1 MQLRALL
8 LSATLV
14 VAGCG
19 GSQAPDE
26 PAEPPTETARPSVFD
41 PWTDTIDR
49 AESVQQ
55 TVDEPSRGASQA
67 HRGSRKVVSGSRGG
81 GAGRETPALLP

>member
-8 LSATLV
+8 LPATFV

-41 PWTDTIDR
+41 PWADTIDR
-49 AESVQQ
+49 AQSVQQ
-55 TVDEPSRGASQA
+55 TVDDQA
-67 HRGSRKVVSGSRGG
+67 AELRRRIEEAEK
-81 GAGRETPALLP
+81 